1 MSLVATR
8 KEYGRSNPCIT
19 LVEVRSNA
27 EKGVPLFPT
36 GFLHRKEGCI
46 YHNISIYLVV
56 QGLAATAVLASAINI
71 GGGFTI
77 TSRMLNMFRRPT
89 DPAEYNYLY
98 AVPGAALVGSYAAG
112 HLAGWRRHYLPV
124 SRGHA
129 YNHAH
134 RLCLFC
140 ICA

>member
-1 MSLVATR
+1 M
-8 KEYGRSNPCIT
+8 
-19 LVEVRSNA
+19 
-27 EKGVPLFPT
+27 
-36 GFLHRKEGCI
+36 
-46 YHNISIYLVV
+46 

-112 HLAGWRRHYLPV
+112 HLAGCLPTTLLLPTLFLTL
-124 SRGHA
+124 HTQ
-129 YNHAH
+129 AH
-134 RLCLFC
+134 SCTLILTL
-140 ICA
+140 IHMNV